1 MAVTGKR
8 VTKPANYRLLHRA
21 GFGSDEEEGGE
32 ILKPSPAAPKTQ
44 RGTATDGLH
53 CLLLAAASELSAS
66 DKSHGAGRQPKQQAS
81 SLPAR
86 HSGRAPVDD
95 KAMRDTLHAA
105 PQFPAAAAGR
115 WPETAAYHGP
125 SSATDACRGEGG
137 NGGVALPLR
146 QNEPPDIKERES
158 YVGKSVNKLFRGRG
172 YFRGNVREYDA
183 GRDVYKIVYEDGDME
198 ELSYEEVKSLTRKDG
213 NGKCAGPDSAASNGS
228 GVSGGGGSSPPKWD
242 NPGSDDEDENPL
254 YTLGKA
260 ARRVE
265 HEEFGGSFAQGGAA
279 KKFKHDSSADGAAA
293 GAAGQAAARA
303 SADKPFTPA
312 PYGASH
318 GTPIGQ
324 VVGSQEAQGR
334 NKLRLGGRPAQPTNV
349 GKATF
354 DMLAVELGGARVL
367 LPGSFDDPHV
377 VQALK
382 RGQVLCPLKEG
393 HMRKAR
399 AFQQAIDEFTAA
411 GHVRPVAP
419 SPACPADGHILFK
432 AGGER
437 WQELRCQ
444 EFYGK
449 VLERTVELHNAECL
463 AKSSRADLRRAMT
476 VSSLKKNLCEFGIE
490 QNEKM
495 GILRFQREQW
505 NLRSYRLGAQ
515 GVSDKG
521 SSPNINI
528 VLVDRLPQF
537 YCDFGSKP
545 VYNTL

>member
-105 PQFPAAAAGR
+105 PQFPAAAAGRWHASARACVHAWIRACACACTHARAHTHARTHTHR

-354 DMLAVELGGARVL
+354 DMLAVELGGMLTLLIRPLLMLIIRPLLMLIIRPLLMLLIRPLLMLLIRPL
-367 LPGSFDDPHV
+367 LPLLG
-377 VQALK
+377 
-382 RGQVLCPLKEG
+382 
-393 HMRKAR
+393 
-399 AFQQAIDEFTAA
+399 
-411 GHVRPVAP
+411 
-419 SPACPADGHILFK
+419 LF
-432 AGGER
+432 
-437 WQELRCQ
+437 CH
-444 EFYGK
+444 Y
-449 VLERTVELHNAECL
+449 
-463 AKSSRADLRRAMT
+463 
-476 VSSLKKNLCEFGIE
+476 
-490 QNEKM
+490 
-495 GILRFQREQW
+495 
-505 NLRSYRLGAQ
+505 
-515 GVSDKG
+515 
-521 SSPNINI
+521 
-528 VLVDRLPQF
+528 
-537 YCDFGSKP
+537 
-545 VYNTL
+545 